1 MPDSSNSL
9 GFLEGVPVMLEA
21 ELGRRMITLG
31 EVIDWKPGSVV
42 KLPRATGAPLDL
54 YVGGALVGRAEVL
67 APSRNRQLQVTEVG
81 DVE

>member
-1 MPDSSNSL
+1 MDSSVNL
-9 GFLEGVPVMLEA
+9 GFLEGVPVVLEA

-31 EVIDWKPGSVV
+31 ELVALKAGSI
-42 KLPRATGAPLDL
+42 LRLTRASGAPLDL

-67 APSRNRQLQVTEVG
+67 ARSRTRKVQVTEVG